1 MTYAVT
7 EVVVSGTQC
16 INTKRQLRIHLTPA
30 CLRRSVRNSLPV
42 SYSMGKKFED
52 ESLIQRLRKTLKHGD
67 GLTAS
72 SKNYE
77 LQHFIP
83 KYVCIPADS
92 LKLFQLNKP
101 CTRS

>member
-1 MTYAVT
+1 
-7 EVVVSGTQC
+7 
-16 INTKRQLRIHLTPA
+16 
-30 CLRRSVRNSLPV
+30 
-42 SYSMGKKFED
+42 MGKKFED
-52 ESLIQRLRKTLKHGD
+52 ESLIQRLGKTLKHSD

-101 CTRS
+101 CTRSKGICVGASNLGKKRDLLLE